1 MWSPHFKGLF
11 LFRPLCGLVK
21 SLVQEDGICYIW
33 KIKDP
38 QRVLVFLE
46 KCSSYDPYCGQA
58 SLMGSYN
65 CKWAAFSILSSFID
79 SII

>member
-1 MWSPHFKGLF
+1 MWPCQKFGTGRWYLLYLEDK
-11 LFRPLCGLVK
+11 RPAK
-21 SLVQEDGICYIW
+21 
-33 KIKDP
+33 
-38 QRVLVFLE
+38 RVLVFLE

-65 CKWAAFSILSSFID
+65 CKWAAFSLLSSFID